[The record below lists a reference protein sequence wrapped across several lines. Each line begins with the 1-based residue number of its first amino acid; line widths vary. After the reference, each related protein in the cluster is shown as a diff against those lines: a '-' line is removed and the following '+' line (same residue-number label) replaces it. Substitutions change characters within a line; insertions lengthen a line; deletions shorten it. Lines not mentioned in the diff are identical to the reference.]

1 MNIEINI
8 FTILEK
14 DLKNVFIREE
24 TAHLATLKS
33 KKYIS

>member
-8 FTILEK
+8 FAVLEK
-14 DLKNVFIREE
+14 DLKNGSEE